1 LKFSKGRRIAFN
13 VASTGGQANEV
24 TLPPAALIFFDGL
37 EKLDLSRLRFAGFAW
52 FAGFAGFAGLD
63 Y

>member
-37 EKLDLSRLRFAGFAW
+37 EKLDLSRLRFAGFA
-52 FAGFAGFAGLD
+52 GLD